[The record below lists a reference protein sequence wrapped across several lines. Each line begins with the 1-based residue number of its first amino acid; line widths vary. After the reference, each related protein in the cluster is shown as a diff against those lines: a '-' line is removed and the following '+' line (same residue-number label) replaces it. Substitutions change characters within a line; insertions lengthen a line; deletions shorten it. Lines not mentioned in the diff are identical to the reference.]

1 MRQRFNDFLHLDENG
16 LIHFPPE
23 WTEEAKENWMEDLRN
38 KPSHHVPGVKVVYVK
53 GIYRGDEAETP
64 PVISPWP

>member
-1 MRQRFNDFLHLDENG
+1 
-16 LIHFPPE
+16 
-23 WTEEAKENWMEDLRN
+23 MEDLRN